1 MGSMVARR
9 VAETRPERVSALV
22 LIGAVETPVNK
33 AVVELNSAV
42 QALEDPVPEEFVRE
56 FQESTIETPVPAPF
70 FERIVTESCKLPAR
84 VWRDVAAGLLTLD
97 DSSELDRV
105 AALTVILWGEEDAYF
120 PREEQES
127 LCARIPDAR
136 LVAYPEVGHAPHWE
150 RPNAVAGELDA
161 VVSRVR

>member
-56 FQESTIETPVPAPF
+56 FQESTIETPVPAPL
-70 FERIVTESCKLPAR
+70 FERIVTESCKLSPPASGVTWPQGSSPLMTR
-84 VWRDVAAGLLTLD
+84 ASLIELL
-97 DSSELDRV
+97 R
-105 AALTVILWGEEDAYF
+105 
-120 PREEQES
+120 
-127 LCARIPDAR
+127 
-136 LVAYPEVGHAPHWE
+136 
-150 RPNAVAGELDA
+150 RP
-161 VVSRVR
+161 